1 MYQETGLHE
10 PRQTARVTYR
20 ATVHYYRVSISK
32 EHNYRAVLCFQQPE
46 SQEYIFHKIILAEQR

>member
-1 MYQETGLHE
+1 MYRETGLHE

-46 SQEYIFHKIILAEQR
+46 SQEYIFS